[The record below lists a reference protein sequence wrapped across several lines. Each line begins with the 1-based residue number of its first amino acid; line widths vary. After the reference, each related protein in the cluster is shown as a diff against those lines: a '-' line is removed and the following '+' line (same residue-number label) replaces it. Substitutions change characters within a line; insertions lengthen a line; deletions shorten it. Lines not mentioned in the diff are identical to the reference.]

1 MGGAVRTPQTLGGG
15 EGGRPEGVHRP
26 PTPGPAETPRPE
38 TRKLGGPEG
47 ENQGALAVLQPVGA
61 GLPPSCRNC
70 QENLL
75 ASVQTQ
81 RRKAKEPQLF
91 TTRLKPLERFCFGS
105 GLVTRII
112 LPFKA
117 VLL

>member
-26 PTPGPAETPRPE
+26 PTPGPAEMPRPE

-61 GLPPSCRNC
+61 GLPPGCRNC
-70 QENLL
+70 RENLL
-75 ASVQTQ
+75 GSVQTKKKSQ
-81 RRKAKEPQLF
+81 GTTVLRYEAKSAEKGLA
-91 TTRLKPLERFCFGS
+91 LEVGS
-105 GLVTRII
+105 FQV
-112 LPFKA
+112 
-117 VLL
+117 